1 MTVVLMVIGTIAWAW
16 KGYTELGIILMIWAV
31 YFETSL
37 VNAKLMFKFDVSK
50 LKDILKRD

>member
-1 MTVVLMVIGTIAWAW
+1 MTFALMVIGTIAWAW

-37 VNAKLMFKFDVSK
+37 VNAKLMFKFDISK
-50 LKDILKRD
+50 LKDMLKRD

>member
-1 MTVVLMVIGTIAWAW
+1 MTFALMAIGTIAWAW

-37 VNAKLMFKFDVSK
+37 VNAKLMFKFDISK
-50 LKDILKRD
+50 LKDMLKRD